1 MGWTPLRGKA
11 LASIGGQSVIDQ
23 IQHHFQHPLASPV
36 GNGLLLCADVRHDLE
51 KTTTHTPA
59 NLFVQYDGGVG

>member
-23 IQHHFQHPLASPV
+23 IQHPLASPV